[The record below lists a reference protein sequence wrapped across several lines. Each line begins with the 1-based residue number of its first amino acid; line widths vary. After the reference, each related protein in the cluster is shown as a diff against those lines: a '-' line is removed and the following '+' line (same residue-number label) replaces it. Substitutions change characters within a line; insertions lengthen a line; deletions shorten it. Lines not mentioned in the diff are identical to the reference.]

1 MKVIRK
7 DISTG
12 RGVFLNPSDLSP
24 IFDRL
29 RAQSAEPMAA
39 GVLGP
44 DFLVISTEP
53 TVSHAEIA
61 ALAGVDFV
69 EFSSEDLSAGAGHAA
84 LTLTERH
91 VFVDL
96 WVRNDDLAGGLD
108 D

>member
-53 TVSHAEIA
+53 TS
-61 ALAGVDFV
+61 
-69 EFSSEDLSAGAGHAA
+69 
-84 LTLTERH
+84 R
-91 VFVDL
+91 
-96 WVRNDDLAGGLD
+96 GLPCGNRRARGRRLRRVLLKD
-108 D
+108 ASRPAPDMLR